1 MDLTAETRIAQL
13 DPAVQAKWQALL
25 ENLRSLGSV
34 VVAFSGGVDSGLLA
48 AAAYQALGDKMLAV
62 TFQSEV
68 EEDESWQL
76 AQATAR
82 TVGFPLLGVQGNEFD
97 NPDFVANT
105 SQRCYFCK
113 KDTFTG
119 LEKLARERGFIH
131 LAEGTN
137 ADDQNDFRPGMRA
150 ADEVGVHKPLAEV
163 GLVKSEI
170 RSLARALG
178 LPVWDRPSS
187 PCLASRIPYGIQV
200 TRENVSMVAAG
211 EQYLRGLGF
220 LPVRVRYEGATAR
233 LEVAP
238 EEIGRLAE
246 MHAAVSARFKEI
258 GFIYVAVDLTGFRS
272 GSLNEVLK
280 TK

>member
-13 DPAVQAKWQALL
+13 NPAVQAKWQALL
-25 ENLRSLGSV
+25 ENLRSLDNV

>member
-258 GFIYVAVDLTGFRS
+258 GFTYVAVDLTGFRS